1 MTGQCIIS
9 FDCESKWGLMDSLN
23 DTHDQIFSSQN
34 INQAYI
40 DILSI
45 LKHFDLPAT
54 FAFVGAFTMSETHF
68 RKKWLEKLRESREHN
83 HWLEPLYRDL
93 GSANA
98 QEWFAPELVQLV
110 LEHNQRKHEV
120 CPHGF
125 THLAWNNPSPQALR
139 LELEGIAD
147 WYALHNI
154 LPSTFIFPRNI
165 IANKDLLLNLDIL
178 GFRDNNMNP
187 KASMFKNRIMQF
199 IEEFNWNVKSAAM
212 PQNQELPIPIP
223 GAFFLNWRH
232 GLRNSIPAHWT
243 IRRFE
248 VALNDARDRGG
259 VVNLWTHPHNF
270 ITGHN
275 QKDLFNCC
283 MELLAEKSQ
292 RGEIEVLTQHQ
303 YIKKMP
309 RAIASKGSA

>member
-165 IANKDLLLNLDIL
+165 IANKDLLLNLDLSLIHISE
-178 GFRDNNMNP
+178 P
-187 KASMFKNRIMQF
+187 
-199 IEEFNWNVKSAAM
+199 
-212 PQNQELPIPIP
+212 
-223 GAFFLNWRH
+223 
-232 GLRNSIPAHWT
+232 T
-243 IRRFE
+243 RR
-248 VALNDARDRGG
+248 
-259 VVNLWTHPHNF
+259 
-270 ITGHN
+270 
-275 QKDLFNCC
+275 
-283 MELLAEKSQ
+283 S
-292 RGEIEVLTQHQ
+292 
-303 YIKKMP
+303 
-309 RAIASKGSA
+309 